1 MADTAAASG
10 SETIHILITQCLQNG
25 FFLAEGGSLCLPKDV
40 VRRMLVGDQ
49 AGFSNEEI
57 VIQNNRRVFPPER
70 LKAGPLHQFF
80 EAVTGSSQRTH
91 PLHIIH
97 VRDWHAPSEH
107 YDDERRRYGAHC
119 EANTWAA
126 EYLDGYDAFLQPWK
140 SAPDSQQAEALAR
153 SRFGYHSAA
162 RNLWYYDV
170 RSDSVFDFSPPAS
183 QALRS
188 ELAQQGEPQGR
199 ASQLQLI
206 LDRLIGSGPAKP
218 RAYVVVIG
226 VYTDIKIR
234 TLAIELRSRYTIENL
249 IISDVL
255 TDAPTL
261 ERHLEGLD
269 FVDKVVGAEIIH
281 NLNDLVNVLNPG
293 AAHIIPNALIAT
305 TANFHDYRRH
315 FLDRQKLLAFQDQRL
330 LQYVELTGRR
340 SLEVY
345 NQIDQANRFLMRMG
359 RIFLALTAAL
369 IVLRAAGWNVP
380 ADALL
385 ISGGLSVAQIITSFF
400 LLPAAQA
407 RTNLMELVRL
417 RNYLEA
423 YSNVSGLLRHHL
435 TRAERLQPDLENDP
449 TGERA
454 RTELSLLREQ
464 LALIQ
469 DATAGMSQAFSV
481 GKPPVP
487 AVPDGG
493 EDDSKK
499 PPDSAGPGGMALPSG

>member
-1 MADTAAASG
+1 MADTAPAPS
-10 SETIHILITQCLQNG
+10 SDTIHILITQCLQNC
-25 FFLAEGGSLCLPKDV
+25 FFLAEGSSLCISRDI
-40 VRRMLVGDQ
+40 VRRMLIGDQ
-49 AGFSNEEI
+49 EGFSNEDIET
-57 VIQNNRRVFPPER
+57 VNNRRIFPPDR
-70 LKAGPLHQFF
+70 LKAGPLYQFF
-80 EAVTGSSQRTH
+80 QGVTGPSRRTH

-97 VRDWHAPSEH
+97 VRDWHAPSQH

-119 EANTWAA
+119 EANTWGAN
-126 EYLDGYDAFLQPWK
+126 YLDGYDDFLQPW
-140 SAPDSQQAEALAR
+140 QQADQPMEAGKLAR

-170 RSDSVFDFSPPAS
+170 RSDSVFDFSPPS
-183 QALRS
+183 SRELRD
-188 ELAQQGEPQGR
+188 ELAGQCENQP
-199 ASQLQLI
+199 ACSQLQLI
-206 LDRLIGSGPAKP
+206 LDRLIGFGPDKP
-218 RAYVVVIG
+218 RAYVVIMG

-234 TLAIELRSRYTIENL
+234 TLLVGLRSRYEIENL
-249 IISDVL
+249 IVSDVL

-261 ERHLEGLD
+261 ERHLDGLD
-269 FVDKVVGAEIIH
+269 FADKVVGAEIIH
-281 NLNDLVNVLNPG
+281 NLNDLANVLNPG
-293 AAHIIPNALIAT
+293 AGHIIPNAITAT

-340 SLEVY
+340 SVEVY

-385 ISGGLSVAQIITSFF
+385 IAGGLSVAQIITSFF

-435 TRAERLQPDLENDP
+435 TRAERLQPDLKNDP
-449 TGERA
+449 DGSNA
-454 RTELSLLREQ
+454 RIELSLLREQ
-464 LALIQ
+464 LELIQ
-469 DATAGMSQAFSV
+469 DATAGMSQAFSL
-481 GKPPVP
+481 GAPPSP
-487 AVPDGG
+487 AVPGEN
-493 EDDSKK
+493 EDDNK

>member
-1 MADTAAASG
+1 MPDTAPAPS
-10 SETIHILITQCLQNG
+10 SDTIHILITQCLQNG

-49 AGFSNEEI
+49 EGFSNEDI
-57 VIQNNRRVFPPER
+57 VIQHNRRVFPSER
-70 LKAGPLHQFF
+70 LKAGPLYQFF
-80 EAVTGSSQRTH
+80 QAVTGDSQRTH
-91 PLHIIH
+91 PLHIVH

-119 EANTWAA
+119 EAHSWAA
-126 EYLDGYDAFLQPWK
+126 NFLEGFDDFLQPWQK
-140 SAPDSQQAEALAR
+140 AHQPTEAAKLAR
-153 SRFGYHSAA
+153 TRFGYHSAA

-183 QALRS
+183 RELRE
-188 ELAQQGEPQGR
+188 ELAEQCENQP
-199 ASQLQLI
+199 ACSQLQLI
-206 LDRLIGSGPAKP
+206 LDRLIGFGPSKP

-234 TLAIELRSRYTIENL
+234 TLLVSLRSRYEIENL
-249 IISDVL
+249 IVSDVL

-261 ERHLEGLD
+261 ERHLDGLD
-269 FVDKVVGAEIIH
+269 FADKVVGAEIIH
-281 NLNDLVNVLNPG
+281 NLNDLANVLNPG
-293 AAHIIPNALIAT
+293 ATHIIPNAITAT
-305 TANFHDYRRH
+305 TANFLDYRRH

-340 SLEVY
+340 SAEVY

-359 RIFLALTAAL
+359 RVFLALTAAL

-385 ISGGLSVAQIITSFF
+385 IAGGLSAAQIITSFF

-407 RTNLMELVRL
+407 RINLVELVRL

-449 TGERA
+449 TGARA
-454 RTELSLLREQ
+454 RLELSLLREQ
-464 LALIQ
+464 LELIQ
-469 DATAGMSQAFSV
+469 SATAGMSQAFSL
-481 GKPPVP
+481 GTAPAPPASADADANKP
-487 AVPDGG
+487 ANDT
-493 EDDSKK
+493 
-499 PPDSAGPGGMALPSG
+499 GPGGMALPSG